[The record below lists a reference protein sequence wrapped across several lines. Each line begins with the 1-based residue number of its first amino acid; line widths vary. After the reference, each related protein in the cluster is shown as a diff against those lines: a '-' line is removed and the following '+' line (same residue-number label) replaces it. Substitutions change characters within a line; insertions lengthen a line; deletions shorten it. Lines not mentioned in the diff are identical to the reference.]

1 MRPMFLLPLFLLAC
15 GGSGQSF
22 SGGGDENNEVSDAGT
37 LEVYP
42 TNEMGIDFGSISVT
56 SVGKMKG
63 FRVSNIGEGT
73 LIVTHVRITDAGE
86 NVGKEV
92 FKDLRRADGGQ
103 GTNFTL
109 SEGQKMEF
117 TVNASGNTPMDAVGN
132 IEIYTSD
139 ISVDIG
145 GPASTRFRFA
155 SPSWTRTPTTPAH
168 PRMMTR
174 AAAPPTPGPRRRH
187 RSRRTALSPP
197 SVSRAVGLNAPARLG

>member
-1 MRPMFLLPLFLLAC
+1 MRSMLLLPIFLLGC

-22 SGGGDENNEVSDAGT
+22 SGGGDENNEVSDEGT

-73 LIVTHVRITDAGE
+73 LIVTHVRITDAGD

-92 FKDLRRADGGQ
+92 FKELRRADGGQ

-109 SEGQKMEF
+109 SQGQKKEF
-117 TVNASGNTPMDAVGN
+117 TVNASGDTPMDAVGN

-139 ISVDIG
+139 INVDFG
-145 GPASTRFRFA
+145 GPGKYQLPLRISIVDPNADDTGS
-155 SPSWTRTPTTPAH
+155 
-168 PRMMTR
+168 
-174 AAAPPTPGPRRRH
+174 AADDTGETGEEGSEDTGATESG
-187 RSRRTALSPP
+187 T
-197 SVSRAVGLNAPARLG
+197 

>member
-92 FKDLRRADGGQ
+92 LYKDLRRADGGQ
-103 GTNFTL
+103 GHQL
-109 SEGQKMEF
+109 HAQR
-117 TVNASGNTPMDAVGN
+117 
-132 IEIYTSD
+132 
-139 ISVDIG
+139 
-145 GPASTRFRFA
+145 GPEDGVHRERQ
-155 SPSWTRTPTTPAH
+155 RGHAH
-168 PRMMTR
+168 
-174 AAAPPTPGPRRRH
+174 GRRREH
-187 RSRRTALSPP
+187 
-197 SVSRAVGLNAPARLG
+197 

>member
-1 MRPMFLLPLFLLAC
+1 MLLLPFFLVAC
-15 GGSGQSF
+15 GPSSQSF
-22 SGGGDENNEVSDAGT
+22 SGGGDDNTEVSAQGT

-42 TNEMGIDFGSISVT
+42 TNDMGIDFGSISVT

-73 LIVTHVRITDAGE
+73 LIVTHVRITDSGD

-109 SEGQKMEF
+109 SQDQKMEF
-117 TVNASGNTPMDAVGN
+117 TINASGDTPMDAVGN

-139 ISVDIG
+139 VNVDIG
-145 GPASTRFRFA
+145 GPGKYQLPLRISIVDPNADDTGSAGEDTGSSPEDDTGA
-155 SPSWTRTPTTPAH
+155 SPTDTGSTD
-168 PRMMTR
+168 
-174 AAAPPTPGPRRRH
+174 G
-187 RSRRTALSPP
+187 S
-197 SVSRAVGLNAPARLG
+197 

>member
-1 MRPMFLLPLFLLAC
+1 MRPILLLPILLLGC

-22 SGGGDENNEVSDAGT
+22 SGGGDENTEVSDAGT

-42 TNEMGIDFGSISVT
+42 TNETGIDFGSISVT

-73 LIVTHVRITDAGE
+73 LIVTHVRITDAGD

-109 SEGQKMEF
+109 SQGQKMEF
-117 TVNASGNTPMDAVGN
+117 TINASGDTPMEAVGN

-139 ISVDIG
+139 ISVDFG
-145 GPASTRFRFA
+145 GPGKYQLPLRISIVDPNADDTGSPGDDTGTDDEGDEDTGAS
-155 SPSWTRTPTTPAH
+155 
-168 PRMMTR
+168 
-174 AAAPPTPGPRRRH
+174 
-187 RSRRTALSPP
+187 
-197 SVSRAVGLNAPARLG
+197 SVDTGSTESST

>member
-1 MRPMFLLPLFLLAC
+1 MRSLFLLPFVLLAC

-73 LIVTHVRITDAGE
+73 LIVTHVRITDAGD

-109 SEGQKMEF
+109 SEDQKMEF
-117 TVNASGNTPMDAVGN
+117 TINASGDTPMDAVGN

-139 ISVDIG
+139 INVDFG
-145 GPASTRFRFA
+145 GPGKYQLPLRISIVDPNADDTGSTEDDTGSA
-155 SPSWTRTPTTPAH
+155 DDDTGTESADTGAEGG
-168 PRMMTR
+168 
-174 AAAPPTPGPRRRH
+174 A
-187 RSRRTALSPP
+187 
-197 SVSRAVGLNAPARLG
+197 

>member
-1 MRPMFLLPLFLLAC
+1 MLLLPIFLLGC

-22 SGGGDENNEVSDAGT
+22 SGGGDENNEVSDEGT

-73 LIVTHVRITDAGE
+73 LIVTHVRITDAGD

-92 FKDLRRADGGQ
+92 FKELRRADGGQ

-109 SEGQKMEF
+109 SQGQKMEF
-117 TVNASGNTPMDAVGN
+117 TVNASGDTPMDAVGN

-139 ISVDIG
+139 INVDFG
-145 GPASTRFRFA
+145 GPGKYQLPLRISIVDPNADDTGS
-155 SPSWTRTPTTPAH
+155 
-168 PRMMTR
+168 
-174 AAAPPTPGPRRRH
+174 AADDTGETGEEGSEDTGATESG
-187 RSRRTALSPP
+187 T
-197 SVSRAVGLNAPARLG
+197 

>member
-132 IEIYTSD
+132 IGLPSD

-145 GPASTRFRFA
+145 GPGKYQIPLRISIVDPNADDTGSPEDDDTGSSGTDTGASDDTGSGEDSA
-155 SPSWTRTPTTPAH
+155 
-168 PRMMTR
+168 
-174 AAAPPTPGPRRRH
+174 
-187 RSRRTALSPP
+187 
-197 SVSRAVGLNAPARLG
+197 

>member
-145 GPASTRFRFA
+145 GPGKYQIPLRISIVDPNANDTGSPDDDDTGSGATDTGATDDDTGASEDGA
-155 SPSWTRTPTTPAH
+155 
-168 PRMMTR
+168 
-174 AAAPPTPGPRRRH
+174 
-187 RSRRTALSPP
+187 
-197 SVSRAVGLNAPARLG
+197 